1 MLIAGREMRHRVVG
15 VVALSV
21 ALVSCA
27 SAPKPREAAKR
38 IAQNPPATIV
48 GRVTDPDGKPVA
60 GVGVR
65 GIPRG
70 EDIPWWAPA
79 TTDCD
84 GRFQLKVA
92 APAAYGF
99 LLSWRGVAVMTPAS
113 DDPATTAVPVS
124 PGGTVE
130 GVALVFDAAAWR
142 GTGAADPPDAP
153 SCPQPR

>member
-1 MLIAGREMRHRVVG
+1 MQVAGCGRWHRVVRI
-15 VVALSV
+15 VALSV
-21 ALVSCA
+21 ALLSCA
-27 SAPKPREAAKR
+27 SPPKPREAAKR
-38 IAQNPPATIV
+38 IARNPPATIV
-48 GRVTDPDGKPVA
+48 GRVTDPYGKPVA

-84 GRFQLKVA
+84 GRFQLKLA

-113 DDPATTAVPVS
+113 DDPAMAAVSVR
-124 PGGTVE
+124 PGGTIE

-142 GTGAADPPDAP
+142 RAGAADPPDAP
-153 SCPQPR
+153 SCP

>member
-1 MLIAGREMRHRVVG
+1 MLVAGCEMRHRVVG

-21 ALVSCA
+21 VLVSCA
-27 SAPKPREAAKR
+27 SAAKR

-79 TTDCD
+79 MTDCD
-84 GRFQLKVA
+84 GRFRLKVA

-99 LLSWRGVAVMTPAS
+99 LLSWRGVSVM
-113 DDPATTAVPVS
+113 
-124 PGGTVE
+124 
-130 GVALVFDAAAWR
+130 
-142 GTGAADPPDAP
+142 
-153 SCPQPR
+153 